1 MIANQILKF
10 LLQKWKGIIGD
21 LSDKVGKFNDEED
34 EKMVIEASIKVYMNE
49 VLKSSLQIFNLSIAL
64 SEWNDRTHETLEET
78 LQNSG
83 LNNLFNLYWSKICQ
97 IFTQSIKRQDK
108 LKLFDSLVKA
118 YPVFYKI
125 LSEFWESLADETIPT
140 NKKIVF
146 IE

>member
-64 SEWNDRTHETLEET
+64 SE
-78 LQNSG
+78 
-83 LNNLFNLYWSKICQ
+83 
-97 IFTQSIKRQDK
+97 
-108 LKLFDSLVKA
+108 
-118 YPVFYKI
+118 
-125 LSEFWESLADETIPT
+125 
-140 NKKIVF
+140 
-146 IE
+146 